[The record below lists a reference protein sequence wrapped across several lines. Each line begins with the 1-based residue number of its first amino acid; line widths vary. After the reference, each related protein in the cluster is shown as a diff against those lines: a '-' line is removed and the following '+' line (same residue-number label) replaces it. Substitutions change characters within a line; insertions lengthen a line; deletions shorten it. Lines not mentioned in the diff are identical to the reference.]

1 MDTAL
6 EHDDDD
12 DDDVRCVILNV
23 SALAVA
29 NRDLTATWKP
39 RSSAIVC
46 HYND

>member
-6 EHDDDD
+6 EHDD

-23 SALAVA
+23 TALAAA

>member
-6 EHDDDD
+6 EHDDDDD

-23 SALAVA
+23 TTLAAA
-29 NRDLTATWKP
+29 NRATWKP

>member
-6 EHDDDD
+6 EHDDD

-23 SALAVA
+23 TTLAAA